1 MQDFWVVHL
10 RGLEP
15 RTHCNIRVAKL
26 RGSFD
31 SVNEQ
36 KTALFSG
43 APQGTRTPDPLIKS
57 QLLYQLS

>member
-10 RGLEP
+10 RGLGAL
-15 RTHCNIRVAKL
+15 TQCNIRVAKL

-36 KTALFSG
+36 KNSLVLWCTSG
-43 APQGTRTPDPLIKS
+43 DSNPGPTD
-57 QLLYQLS
+57 